1 MKLRYIYRSVL
12 FVIGIFFILL
22 GFVGLLLPVVPQV
35 PFFII
40 GAICLMKSSNRI
52 RDWVK
57 QHALYKMHC
66 QKFIE
71 KSEFISLFIYFYETR
86 IYTFTLPFGKSK
98 TSFQYHQLL

>member
-1 MKLRYIYRSVL
+1 MLFLTKGGIYEVTLYLSKCFICYRN
-12 FVIGIFFILL
+12 FFILL

-71 KSEFISLFIYFYETR
+71 KSKFLKR
-86 IYTFTLPFGKSK
+86 ILN
-98 TSFQYHQLL
+98 